1 MACTCAFSITGQC
14 VFYHHCEPVITRL
27 HPEVAID
34 REQVHRFTER
44 AREIDDQARTFI
56 RENPTTTVIVA
67 AALGFALGR
76 LLRR

>member
-1 MACTCAFSITGQC
+1 MNPESTREGNDNGVASRMED
-14 VFYHHCEPVITRL
+14 VVSRVLPV
-27 HPEVAID
+27 D
-34 REQVHRFTER
+34 REQVHAFAER
-44 AREIDDQARTFI
+44 ARELDQQTRTFI

>member
-1 MACTCAFSITGQC
+1 MNSEYAREGNDNGVASR
-14 VFYHHCEPVITRL
+14 VEDVMSRVLPV
-27 HPEVAID
+27 D
-34 REQVHRFTER
+34 REQVHRIAER
-44 AREIDDQARTFI
+44 ARELDDQARTFI

>member
-1 MACTCAFSITGQC
+1 MNSEYAREGNDNGVASR
-14 VFYHHCEPVITRL
+14 VEDVVSRVLPV
-27 HPEVAID
+27 D
-34 REQVHRFTER
+34 REQVHRIAER
-44 AREIDDQARTFI
+44 ARELDDQARTFI

>member
-1 MACTCAFSITGQC
+1 MNSEFAREGNDNG
-14 VFYHHCEPVITRL
+14 
-27 HPEVAID
+27 VASRVEDVVSRVLPID

>member
-1 MACTCAFSITGQC
+1 MNSESAREGNDNGVASR
-14 VFYHHCEPVITRL
+14 VEDVVSRVLPV
-27 HPEVAID
+27 D
-34 REQVHRFTER
+34 REQVHRIAER
-44 AREIDDQARTFI
+44 ARELDDQARTFI